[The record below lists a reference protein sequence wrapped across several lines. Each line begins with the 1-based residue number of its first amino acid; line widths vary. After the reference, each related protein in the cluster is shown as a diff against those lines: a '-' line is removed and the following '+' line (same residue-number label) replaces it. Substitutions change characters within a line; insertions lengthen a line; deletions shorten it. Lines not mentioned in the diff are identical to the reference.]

1 MNEFE
6 GKLRNALRRQPA
18 PEGFAEKIMARTAG
32 LPRPGAKPERRFRAL
47 ISSPMFRWAAAAVAV
62 CLLIVGGV
70 AHYQRQERLRQQ
82 GEMAKVQVKQALR
95 IASVKLNVARKKVQ
109 GIGREATSS
118 HL

>member
-6 GKLRNALRRQPA
+6 DKIRNALHRQPA
-18 PEGFAEKIMARTAG
+18 PEGFAEEIMARTAG
-32 LPRPGAKPERRFRAL
+32 LPRPGAKPARRFRAL
-47 ISSPMFRWAAAAVAV
+47 FALPVFRWAAAVAV
-62 CLLIVGGV
+62 SLLIVAGV
-70 AHYQRQERLRQQ
+70 AHHQRQERLRQQ

-109 GIGREATSS
+109 GIGRETPAS

>member
-6 GKLRNALRRQPA
+6 DKLRNALRRQPA
-18 PEGFAEKIMARTAG
+18 PEGFAEKVMARITG
-32 LPRPGAKPERRFRAL
+32 LPQPGAQPGRRFGAFFA
-47 ISSPMFRWAAAAVAV
+47 SPIFRWAGALAA

-82 GEMAKVQVKQALR
+82 GELAKVQVKQALR

-109 GIGREATSS
+109 DIGREAPSS